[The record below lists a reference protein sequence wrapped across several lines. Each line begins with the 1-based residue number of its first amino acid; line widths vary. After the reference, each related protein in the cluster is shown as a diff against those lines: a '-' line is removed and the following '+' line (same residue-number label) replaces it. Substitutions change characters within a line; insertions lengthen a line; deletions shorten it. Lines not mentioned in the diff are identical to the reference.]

1 MYEIACLAKRRDF
14 VVGTERG
21 HMAVRHSLT
30 PVATS
35 AALLLFLLISGCATR
50 QSLQLPDLTDWD
62 TRIEVL
68 AGLDDWEF
76 SGRVGISTETDGF
89 DGKLRWIQDGDKFQA
104 TVSGKLGIGAIR
116 VEGDGRS
123 AVLTDKDGVKT
134 ELEDAEIDLQYRYG
148 WTIPVESLRYWALG
162 IPDPV
167 AEPVGQFVSTFN
179 AEGQLETL
187 QQRGWLVT
195 ISRYKEGGGQLMPSR
210 LSAVN
215 PDTKVRLV
223 IDQWVFLD

>member
-1 MYEIACLAKRRDF
+1 VYEIACSAKRRDF
-14 VVGTERG
+14 AVGAERG
-21 HMAVRHSLT
+21 RMAARRSLT
-30 PVATS
+30 PVTTS
-35 AALLLFLLISGCATR
+35 AALLLILIISGCATR
-50 QSLQLPDLTDWD
+50 QSLQLPDLTNWD
-62 TRIEVL
+62 TRTAVL

-76 SGRVGISTETDGF
+76 SGRVGVSTETDGF
-89 DGKLRWIQDGDKFQA
+89 DGKLRWIQEGDKFQA

-116 VEGDGRS
+116 VEGDGHS
-123 AVLTDKDGVKT
+123 VVLTDKDGVKT
-134 ELEDAEIDLQYRYG
+134 ELRDAELELQYRYG
-148 WTIPVESLRYWALG
+148 WTIPVESLRYWAMG

-167 AEPVGQFVSTFN
+167 AEPVGQHISTFN

-195 ISRYKEGGGQLMPSR
+195 ISRYKEGGGQSMPSR

-215 PDTKVRLV
+215 PDTKVKLV